1 MYYYIFAAPLSSHF
15 KISVHDEAYA
25 IAHIGIVGSNEEF
38 FVARICYKG
47 ETSYDI
53 NIFQVIYSIAKR

>member
-1 MYYYIFAAPLSSHF
+1 MNYIFAAPLSSHF

-25 IAHIGIVGSNEEF
+25 LAHVGIIGINLEF

-53 NIFQVIYSIAKR
+53 NILQVRYCIINS